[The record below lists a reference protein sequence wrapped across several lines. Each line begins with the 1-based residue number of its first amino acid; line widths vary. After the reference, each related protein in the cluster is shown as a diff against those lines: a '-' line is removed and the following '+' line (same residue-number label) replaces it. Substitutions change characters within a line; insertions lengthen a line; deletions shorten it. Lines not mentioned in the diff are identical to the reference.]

1 MASSM
6 WPSSPPTPCTFSRCP
21 RSSRA
26 AAGGGLIQSPR
37 PGRRVSSFRVRFRLI
52 CEEVLW
58 DSFRSPVY
66 IVIRYTYLV
75 TQRAP
80 RGIDYKALAD
90 FRYEIRSFLHFSEGI
105 TRSARIEPQQHQA
118 LLAIKG
124 GPVVGLET
132 TVGALAERLQI
143 RHHSAVELSRRL
155 EAAGWIRRSRH
166 GRDRR
171 QVQLVVTARG
181 EKLLAKLS
189 FSHRRELR
197 TAGPRLLR
205 ALQTIIARRKHRR
218 RQT

>member
-1 MASSM
+1 M
-6 WPSSPPTPCTFSRCP
+6 SRVVP
-21 RSSRA
+21 RR
-26 AAGGGLIQSPR
+26 IP
-37 PGRRVSSFRVRFRLI
+37 I
-52 CEEVLW
+52 
-58 DSFRSPVY
+58 Y
-66 IVIRYTYLV
+66 IVIRYNSPV
-75 TQRAP
+75 RQSAP
-80 RGIDYKALAD
+80 RAIDYKALAD
-90 FRYEIRSFLHFSEGI
+90 FRFEIRSFLNFSESVA
-105 TRSARIEPQQHQA
+105 RSARIEPQQHQA

-124 GPVVGLET
+124 GPVGLET

-155 EAAGWIRRSRH
+155 EAAGWIRRLRH

-205 ALQTIIARRKHRR
+205 ALRTIIERRKHRR

>member
-6 WPSSPPTPCTFSRCP
+6 WPSSPPTPCTFSRCR

-26 AAGGGLIQSPR
+26 AAGGRAVHTVRPR
-37 PGRRVSSFRVRFRLI
+37 PPRFPLTVRFRLI
-52 CEEVLW
+52 CEEVLQ
-58 DSFRSPVY
+58 DSFCSPIY
-66 IVIRYTYLV
+66 IVIRYTYPV
-75 TQRAP
+75 RQHAP
-80 RGIDYKALAD
+80 RAIDYQALAD
-90 FRYEIRSFLHFSEGI
+90 FRYEIRSFLNFSENI
-105 TRSARIEPQQHQA
+105 TRSARVEPQQHQA

-124 GPVVGLET
+124 GPLGVET

-189 FSHRRELR
+189 VSHRRELR

-205 ALQTIIARRKHRR
+205 ALQTIVARRKHRR